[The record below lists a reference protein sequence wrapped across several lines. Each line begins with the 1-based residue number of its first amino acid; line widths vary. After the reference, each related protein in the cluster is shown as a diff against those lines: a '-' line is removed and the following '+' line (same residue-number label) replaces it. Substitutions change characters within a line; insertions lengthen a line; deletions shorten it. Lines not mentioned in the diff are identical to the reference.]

1 MSNGTII
8 TGKSSDPSDAQVAE
22 GVYDYGDGTWGVRP
36 PGHAIHSMK
45 SSPIQRAYNEV
56 MNYIEK
62 NNRALQE
69 EHELI
74 LAKKSQLSRRLRDFV
89 ELMIEIEKHNPSSDP
104 ENPPMP
110 HE

>member
-1 MSNGTII
+1 MY
-8 TGKSSDPSDAQVAE
+8 TGKSADGSDMQEVGAD
-22 GVYDYGDGTWGVRP
+22 VYEYGDGQWGNIP
-36 PGHAIHSMK
+36 PGHTIK

-56 MNYIEK
+56 MDYIEK
-62 NNRALQE
+62 NNRTIQE

-89 ELMIEIEKHNPSSDP
+89 ELMIEIEKHNPSVDP